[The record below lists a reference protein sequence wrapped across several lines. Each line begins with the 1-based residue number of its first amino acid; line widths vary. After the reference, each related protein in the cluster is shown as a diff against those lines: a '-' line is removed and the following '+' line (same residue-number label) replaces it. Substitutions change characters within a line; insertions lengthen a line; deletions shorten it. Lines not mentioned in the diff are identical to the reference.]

1 MTIRYFP
8 SKSGINMEAGNDKK
22 AFKIKKKCVFFSV
35 ELRTNFAIIPNF
47 L

>member
-22 AFKIKKKCVFFSV
+22 AFKIKKNVS
-35 ELRTNFAIIPNF
+35 F
-47 L
+47 LASS